1 MVKQL
6 GVKIHYGKKLG
17 RDFTL
22 EDLREQGYEAI
33 FLGIGLA
40 DPNLAKNDATLHS
53 SIK

>member
-6 GVKIHYGKKLG
+6 GVQIHYGKQLG
-17 RDFTL
+17 KDFSL

-40 DPNLAKNDATLHS
+40 NANLVKNDAVLH
-53 SIK
+53 